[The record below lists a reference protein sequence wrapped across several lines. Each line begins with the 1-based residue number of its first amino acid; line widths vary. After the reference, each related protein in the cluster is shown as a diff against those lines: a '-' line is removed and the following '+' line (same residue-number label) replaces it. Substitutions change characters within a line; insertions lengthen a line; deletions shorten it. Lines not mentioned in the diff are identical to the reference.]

1 MEWIKNVIVDI
12 VVSIIIVIGVLIQ
25 VQWLQIIIVAY
36 TGLMLFLKF
45 LALVNE
51 QFMKSVKKTTIQVP
65 LWFTS
70 SLYAFNVFI
79 LLGFAWY
86 ITALQWVLIGLF
98 SWIAYKKSKK
108 VYDSSSR
115 KTRGAKVKK

>member
-1 MEWIKNVIVDI
+1 MKWVKNAVVDI
-12 VVSIIIVIGVLIQ
+12 IVSVVIVIGVLVHIQ
-25 VQWLQIIIVAY
+25 WFEIVIIAY

-45 LALVNE
+45 LAVVSE
-51 QFMKSVKKTTIQVP
+51 QFIKSVKKTTIDVP

-86 ITALQWVLIGLF
+86 YTAVQWLLIWLF
-98 SWIAYKKSKK
+98 SWIAFRKSQK
-108 VYDSSSR
+108 
-115 KTRGAKVKK
+115 AKGKSEKRRI

>member
-1 MEWIKNVIVDI
+1 MKWIKNVVVDI
-12 VVSIIIVIGVLIQ
+12 IVSIVIVIGVL
-25 VQWLQIIIVAY
+25 VPFQWLQIVIIAY

-45 LALVNE
+45 LAVIND
-51 QFMKSVKKTTIQVP
+51 QFMKSVKPTMIQVP

-86 ITALQWVLIGLF
+86 IIALQWVLIWLF
-98 SWIAYKKSKK
+98 SWITYKKSKK
-108 VYDSSSR
+108 
-115 KTRGAKVKK
+115 AKVKR

>member
-1 MEWIKNVIVDI
+1 MKWIKNVVVDI
-12 VVSIIIVIGVLIQ
+12 VVSIIIVIGVLVQI
-25 VQWLQIIIVAY
+25 QWLQIVIIAY

-45 LALVNE
+45 MAVVNE

-86 ITALQWVLIGLF
+86 TTALQWILIWLF
-98 SWIAYKKSKK
+98 SWLAYKKSKQLK
-108 VYDSSSR
+108 GKR
-115 KTRGAKVKK
+115 EKR